1 LAKLEPVA
9 AVVSDEVRP
18 FEIPAPAKPVA
29 PPIISLDDVSV
40 GYEPGHPV
48 LRRLTLRVDDDDRM
62 ALLGP
67 NGNGK
72 STLAKLLAGRL
83 PPMTGQ
89 ITRPQRLE
97 VGYFAQHQLDEL
109 DADDSAYAHLR
120 RLLPDAPEA
129 QVRARAG
136 AIGLSQAMADTRA
149 GQLSGGEKARLMLGL
164 ATFGGPHL
172 LVLDEPTNHLD
183 IDSRSALITAL
194 NAYPGALIL
203 VTHDR
208 HLIAAC
214 AERLVLVADGRAVP
228 YDGDLDDYRSRVL
241 AERGAPGTSTERRK
255 EAAPSRV
262 GRAHL
267 RRAAAEKRA
276 ALAPLRQRIAA
287 AEAAMARLNA
297 EIGRIDALLAGSGL
311 FGRDPAKAAE
321 LAKARAEHASTL
333 AKAEEDWLEASA
345 LQETAMRDE

>member
-1 LAKLEPVA
+1 
-9 AVVSDEVRP
+9 
-18 FEIPAPAKPVA
+18 
-29 PPIISLDDVSV
+29 
-40 GYEPGHPV
+40 
-48 LRRLTLRVDDDDRM
+48 
-62 ALLGP
+62 
-67 NGNGK
+67 
-72 STLAKLLAGRL
+72 
-83 PPMTGQ
+83 
-89 ITRPQRLE
+89 
-97 VGYFAQHQLDEL
+97 
-109 DADDSAYAHLR
+109 
-120 RLLPDAPEA
+120 
-129 QVRARAG
+129 
-136 AIGLSQAMADTRA
+136 
-149 GQLSGGEKARLMLGL
+149 MLGL

-194 NAYPGALIL
+194 NAFPGALIL

-228 YDGDLDDYRSRVL
+228 YDGDLDDYRSLVL
-241 AERGAPGTSTERRK
+241 AERGAPGATTERRK
-255 EAAPSRV
+255 ETAPSRV

-287 AEAAMARLNA
+287 AEAAMARINA

-321 LAKARAEHASTL
+321 LAKARAEHANTL
-333 AKAEEDWLEASA
+333 AQAEEDWLEASA